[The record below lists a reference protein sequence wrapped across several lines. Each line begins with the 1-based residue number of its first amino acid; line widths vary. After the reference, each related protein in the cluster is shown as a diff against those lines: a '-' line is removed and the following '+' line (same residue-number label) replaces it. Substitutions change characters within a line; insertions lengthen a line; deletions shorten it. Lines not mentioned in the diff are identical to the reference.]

1 MKFYPSENSPFGLFH
16 KKTIRLDG
24 DLISFLL
31 DFFYQVFCAFN
42 FKTITNLLSQKLISQ
57 W

>member
-1 MKFYPSENSPFGLFH
+1 MKFYPSENSLFGLFH

-31 DFFYQVFCAFN
+31 DFFYQVFCAVN
-42 FKTITNLLSQKLISQ
+42 FKTITNLLSQKLIS
-57 W
+57 